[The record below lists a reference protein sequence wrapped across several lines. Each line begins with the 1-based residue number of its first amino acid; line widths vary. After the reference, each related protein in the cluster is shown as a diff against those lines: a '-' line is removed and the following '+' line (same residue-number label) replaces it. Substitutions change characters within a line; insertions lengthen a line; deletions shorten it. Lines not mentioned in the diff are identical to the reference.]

1 MQEMGE
7 AMEMF
12 DVNNVEDTVE
22 KDPTANR
29 ATITQIV
36 NVGRTHKVR
45 KRERVGEGER
55 ESATVCGMA
64 HLARTNTRTHTYT
77 YIHTRPH
84 LSVTRSQ
91 CSR

>member
-1 MQEMGE
+1 MVARYMQEMGE

-55 ESATVCGMA
+55 RERTCLRYGTPSA
-64 HLARTNTRTHTYT
+64 HTRTHTHAHTYT
-77 YIHTRPH
+77 HTH
-84 LSVTRSQ
+84 LRVHF
-91 CSR
+91 

>member
-1 MQEMGE
+1 MVARYMQEMGE

-45 KRERVGEGER
+45 KRERVGERERGER
-55 ESATVCGMA
+55 NCLRYGTPSA
-64 HLARTNTRTHTYT
+64 HTRTHTHAHTYT
-77 YIHTRPH
+77 HTH
-84 LSVTRSQ
+84 LRVHF
-91 CSR
+91 